1 MSVLSNLGRRVE
13 LRTAVATLPAEID
26 VFNADQI
33 RADLLWMLERGASPL
48 VVDMSATTFCGCAG
62 VTAIVLACRRACEV
76 RAELRIVISEPF
88 VRRVFML
95 TCADMADLIF
105 PSLGAALAR

>member
-1 MSVLSNLGRRVE
+1 MPAISNQGQKVE
-13 LRTAVATLPAEID
+13 LHAAVATLPAEID
-26 VFNADQI
+26 VFNAGQI
-33 RADLLWMLERGASPL
+33 RADLLWLLGHGASPL

-62 VTAIVLACRRACEV
+62 VTAIVMARKRAREV

-95 TCADMADLIF
+95 TCADMEGLIF
-105 PSLGAALAR
+105 PSLKAALPG